1 MKHSRGTLI
10 ATIIPIFLL
19 VSVAASGWYFY
30 NARVNSLLEAE
41 SVLRAQL
48 VSEKNSQ
55 EELAALLEKTLAE
68 KMDMETTLQQKT
80 KRAALATTGLESEL
94 ENRQITITELLANER
109 LLQAQL
115 TSEKETQEELVAL
128 LEKTLAE
135 NMGIETTLQQEAK
148 EAILTTIGLESKLE
162 NLQITITELLA
173 NERVLQAQLISEKE
187 TQEELVAL
195 LEKTLAEKMGIETTL
210 QQEAKEAI
218 LTTIGLESELE
229 KRQAEQKFLH
239 EEITTVSGEKSQ
251 LLIQLEQEQKS
262 KQLIANLKNRLE
274 QELNESRV
282 EISQLKNRLTV
293 IKLTSEILF
302 SSGSAQ
308 IKPTGQKVLSII
320 AESLNAYPGR
330 AISVEG
336 HTDNRPMVQNA
347 RYKSNWELSVAR
359 GLAAV
364 NYFQQNN
371 QVDPKRLKVIGY
383 GEYRPV
389 SSNETAEGRKLN
401 RRIEIRILPPDITDL
416 SQN

>member
-68 KMDMETTLQQKT
+68 KMDMETTLQQEI
-80 KRAALATTGLESEL
+80 KRAVLATTGLESEL
-94 ENRQITITELLANER
+94 ENRQITVDKLLANE
-109 LLQAQL
+109 
-115 TSEKETQEELVAL
+115 T
-128 LEKTLAE
+128 
-135 NMGIETTLQQEAK
+135 
-148 EAILTTIGLESKLE
+148 
-162 NLQITITELLA
+162 
-173 NERVLQAQLISEKE
+173 VLQAELIAE
-187 TQEELVAL
+187 TISKDELVAL

-210 QQEAKEAI
+210 QQEAKEVI

-229 KRQAEQKFLH
+229 NLQITIAELLANERLLQTQLTSEKETQEELVALLEKTLAEKTDIETTLLQEREKTMLTTSGLESELKKRQAEQKSLH
-239 EEITTVSGEKSQ
+239 KEITTVSGEKSQ
-251 LLIQLEQEQKS
+251 LLNQLEQEQKS

-320 AESLNAYPGR
+320 AESLNAYPGG

-401 RRIEIRILPPDITDL
+401 RRIEIRILPPDNTDL

>member
-162 NLQITITELLA
+162 NRQITITELLA

-218 LTTIGLESELE
+218 LTTIGLESELD

>member
-1 MKHSRGTLI
+1 MKHSRGTLN
-10 ATIIPIFLL
+10 ATIIPIFVL

-30 NARVNSLLEAE
+30 NSRVNGLLEGE

-48 VSEKNSQ
+48 VSEKNSK
-55 EELAALLEKTLAE
+55 EELASMLEKIMAE
-68 KMDMETTLQQKT
+68 KMEMETNLQQEAKE
-80 KRAALATTGLESEL
+80 AVLATAGLESEL
-94 ENRQITITELLANER
+94 ENRQITITELLANE
-109 LLQAQL
+109 
-115 TSEKETQEELVAL
+115 S
-128 LEKTLAE
+128 
-135 NMGIETTLQQEAK
+135 M
-148 EAILTTIGLESKLE
+148 
-162 NLQITITELLA
+162 
-173 NERVLQAQLISEKE
+173 LQAQLISEKE
-187 TQEELVAL
+187 SREELVAL
-195 LEKTLAEKMGIETTL
+195 LENSLAEKTDIETTL
-210 QQEAKEAI
+210 LQETEKAM
-218 LTTIGLESELE
+218 LTTSGLESELE
-229 KRQAEQKFLH
+229 KRQAEQKSLH

-293 IKLTSEILF
+293 IKLTSEVLF

-364 NYFQQNN
+364 KYFQQNN

-401 RRIEIRILPPDITDL
+401 RRIEIRLLAADNTDL

>member
-1 MKHSRGTLI
+1 MEHSRGTLI
-10 ATIIPIFLL
+10 ATIIPIFVL
-19 VSVAASGWYFY
+19 VFVAASGWYFY
-30 NARVNSLLEAE
+30 NSRVNGLLEGE

-48 VSEKNSQ
+48 VSEKNSK
-55 EELAALLEKTLAE
+55 EELAALLEKTVAE
-68 KMDMETTLQQKT
+68 KMEMGTNLQQEAKE
-80 KRAALATTGLESEL
+80 AVLATAGLESEL
-94 ENRQITITELLANER
+94 ENRQITITELLANESM
-109 LLQAQL
+109 LHA
-115 TSEKETQEELVAL
+115 ELIAKTNSKDEL
-128 LEKTLAE
+128 AAILEKTLTE
-135 NMGIETTLQQEAK
+135 KMGIETTLHQEAK
-148 EAILTTIGLESKLE
+148 EAILTTIGLESELE

-173 NERVLQAQLISEKE
+173 NERVLQTQLISEKE

-195 LEKTLAEKMGIETTL
+195 LEKTLTDKTGIETTL
-210 QQEAKEAI
+210 RRETEKAM
-218 LTTIGLESELE
+218 LTTSGLESELE
-229 KRQAEQKFLH
+229 KRQAEQKSLH
-239 EEITTVSGEKSQ
+239 EEITTVSGEKTQ

-262 KQLIANLKNRLE
+262 KQRIANLKNRLE

-293 IKLTSEILF
+293 IKLTSEVLF

-401 RRIEIRILPPDITDL
+401 RRIEIRILPPDNTDIN
-416 SQN
+416 QN

>member
-19 VSVAASGWYFY
+19 VSVTASGWYFY
-30 NARVNSLLEAE
+30 NARVNDLLEDE
-41 SVLRAQL
+41 GVLRAQL
-48 VSEKNSQ
+48 ISEKNSQ
-55 EELAALLEKTLAE
+55 EELAALLEITIAE
-68 KMDMETTLQQKT
+68 NLEMEANLRQEAKD
-80 KRAALATTGLESEL
+80 AVLATAGLESKL
-94 ENRQITITELLANER
+94 ENRQITIDKLLANESV
-109 LLQAQL
+109 LQAEL
-115 TSEKETQEELVAL
+115 IAETISKDDLAAL
-128 LEKTLAE
+128 LEKNLAE

-148 EAILTTIGLESKLE
+148 EAILTTIGLESELK

-173 NERVLQAQLISEKE
+173 NERLLQAQLTSEKE
-187 TQEELVAL
+187 TQEDLVAL
-195 LEKTLAEKMGIETTL
+195 LEKTLAEKTDIETTL
-210 QQEAKEAI
+210 RQETEEAM
-218 LTTIGLESELE
+218 LTTFGLESELE
-229 KRQAEQKFLH
+229 KRQAEQKSLH
-239 EEITTVSGEKSQ
+239 KEITTVSGEKSQ

-389 SSNETAEGRKLN
+389 SSNDTAEGRKLN
-401 RRIEIRILPPDITDL
+401 RRIEIRILPPDNTDPG
-416 SQN
+416 QN